1 MGLLELQDLKDLDRV
16 LDTCVAEKKMLV
28 VDCYATWCGPCK
40 KLTPVLEELNNELDD
55 VTFVKVNVG
64 ESDEFA
70 DLYQITSI
78 PTLKYYVNG
87 RDVETTKGALSKE
100 QVLDKINDVRANNPF
115 KSETDNVTNNESN
128 KSDNESNENEEVKEN
143 DTVMCEEVKVTDDF

>member
-1 MGLLELQDLKDLDRV
+1 MGLLELKDLKDLDRV
-16 LDTCVAEKKMLV
+16 LDTCVKEHKMLV

-40 KLTPVLEELNNELDD
+40 KLTPVLEELHDELDY

-87 RDVETTKGALSKE
+87 VDVDTTKGALSKE
-100 QVLDKINDVRANNPF
+100 QVLEKINDVHTNYPF
-115 KSETDNVTNNESN
+115 KNESN
-128 KSDNESNENEEVKEN
+128 DESNEEVKESG
-143 DTVMCEEVKVTDDF
+143 TVLCEEVKETNEFYQFVL